1 MSNKIENMKRKLDE
15 AIQNVCDAI
24 GIFSAHP
31 ERDFS
36 RERILT
42 PDKLIRFLLSME
54 GGVLGTEMLNHFGCS
69 VKTPSS
75 SAFVQQRA
83 KIGPDMLPALL
94 ELFIQKTDIDKRYKG
109 LRLLAVDGSD
119 ILIPTN
125 PHDVDS
131 YFIGTDIQ
139 KHYNL
144 LHLDAMYDFREDI
157 SMQIPFDPGDC
168 RHCTK
173 KPTCDFAGRLLLA
186 VMKIKLRGHPWTTP

>member
-24 GIFSAHP
+24 GIFSVHP

-83 KIGPDMLPALL
+83 KIGPDSSFQVRKWRTPICPN
-94 ELFIQKTDIDKRYKG
+94 EG
-109 LRLLAVDGSD
+109 
-119 ILIPTN
+119 
-125 PHDVDS
+125 
-131 YFIGTDIQ
+131 
-139 KHYNL
+139 
-144 LHLDAMYDFREDI
+144 
-157 SMQIPFDPGDC
+157 
-168 RHCTK
+168 
-173 KPTCDFAGRLLLA
+173 GR
-186 VMKIKLRGHPWTTP
+186 